1 MHFRYIPILGGAV
14 AAAAVIGSVLL
25 APYMP
30 TQADLAPEETALL
43 AEWAKVGDALAVQ
56 RMVEQ
61 GACVEALNADG
72 TSALMTA
79 AGEGHLDVVKML
91 VLHNAQVNS
100 SNKEGDTP
108 LHFAVQH
115 NHPEVAAFL
124 LEQGASVDARNKK
137 GVTPLMMASWS
148 GFDKLVEARTGIHTV
163 VAENAISCV
172 AEGTGKSLE
181 SLNAMQDGTV
191 NLSRRR
197 QMN

>member
-14 AAAAVIGSVLL
+14 AAAAVIGSMLL

-43 AEWAKVGDALAVQ
+43 AEWARVGDALAVQ

-79 AGEGHLDVVKML
+79 AGEGHFDVVKML

-100 SNKEGDTP
+100 ANNAGDTP

-115 NHPEVAAFL
+115 NHPEVASFL
-124 LEQGASVDARNKK
+124 LAQGASVDARNKK
-137 GVTPLMMASWS
+137 GVTPLMMAAWS
-148 GFDKLVEARTGIHTV
+148 GFDKLVQLLLTAGADTELVDDYGCKAATHAREVHDPAVREVILKLLGV
-163 VAENAISCV
+163 
-172 AEGTGKSLE
+172 
-181 SLNAMQDGTV
+181 
-191 NLSRRR
+191 
-197 QMN
+197 